1 MKKAKKLFTFLTAL
15 AMALMLPAQVMAAV
29 DLNAKY
35 EVDTNKIQGW
45 PQAAD
50 IASDTGILMDADTG
64 TVLFDKGGDQQR
76 YPASITKIM
85 TLLVAVENSS
95 MDEQVTFTETGVRNV
110 TADSSN
116 INSKVGEVM
125 TMQDCLHALMI
136 ISANDAAAQI
146 AEHVGGTEQNF
157 IDMMNQRAAE
167 IGCTNTHFTN
177 SSGLP
182 DENHYSSAKDM
193 ALIFREG
200 LKNEAFRSVIGDADY
215 TIQPTNMTSDKRV
228 MHTHHPMFAPESDIY
243 YQGCIGGKTGFTN
256 LAAHTLI
263 TAVEQNGTT
272 YIAVVMHGVE
282 LSTCCLDSKA
292 LFDYGFQNFTKTAV
306 DGGSVILPN
315 GMDVN
320 SLTKKSESNNGKID
334 TVYYVGDHQVG
345 TSTVD
350 EAAATPTPETADSES
365 ADQNGQTADS
375 GTADTASEQD
385 GKADNSSTSET
396 SSSESEVSQNSK
408 NTQDTKSTTAGE
420 ASETNGLPALRK
432 ILLMIMAAMVLV
444 LIALLAALRRKER
457 KYRK

>member
-1 MKKAKKLFTFLTAL
+1 MKKVKKLFAFLTTL
-15 AMALMLPAQVMAAV
+15 SMVLMMSAHVMAAV

-110 TADSSN
+110 AADSSN

-200 LKNEAFRSVIGDADY
+200 LKNKDFRSVIGDADY

-243 YQGCIGGKTGFTN
+243 YPGCIGGKTGFTN
-256 LAAHTLI
+256 LV

-292 LFDYGFQNFTKTAV
+292 LFDYGFGNFTKTAV
-306 DGGSVILPN
+306 DGGSVILPK

-320 SLTKKSESNNGKID
+320 ALTTKSESSNGKIE
-334 TVYYVGDHQVG
+334 TVYYAGDHQVG

-350 EAAATPTPETADSES
+350 EMAATATPTPETAASETTGDTLDQS
-365 ADQNGQTADS
+365 GESDNADIS
-375 GTADTASEQD
+375 GT
-385 GKADNSSTSET
+385 SS
-396 SSSESEVSQNSK
+396 SEVSQNSK
-408 NTQDTKSTTAGE
+408 STLDTQSTTTGKV
-420 ASETNGLPALRK
+420 SETKGVPALRK
-432 ILLMIMAAMVLV
+432 ILLMIMAAMVLI
-444 LIALLAALRRKER
+444 LIALLAALGRKER
-457 KYRK
+457 KHRR

>member
-1 MKKAKKLFTFLTAL
+1 MKKVKKLFAFLITL
-15 AMALMLPAQVMAAV
+15 SMVLMMPAHVMAAV

-110 TADSSN
+110 AADSSN

-200 LKNEAFRSVIGDADY
+200 LKNKDFRSVIGDADY

-243 YQGCIGGKTGFTN
+243 YPGCIGGKTGFTN
-256 LAAHTLI
+256 LAAHTLV

-292 LFDYGFQNFTKTAV
+292 LFDYGFGNFTKTAV
-306 DGGSVILPN
+306 DGGSVILPK

-320 SLTKKSESNNGKID
+320 ALTTKSESSNGKIE
-334 TVYYVGDHQVG
+334 TVYYAGDHQVG

-350 EAAATPTPETADSES
+350 ETAATATPTPEPAASETAGDTSDQSGES
-365 ADQNGQTADS
+365 DNNDIS
-375 GTADTASEQD
+375 GT
-385 GKADNSSTSET
+385 SS
-396 SSSESEVSQNSK
+396 SEVSQNSK
-408 NTQDTKSTTAGE
+408 STRDTQSTTTGKV
-420 ASETNGLPALRK
+420 SETKGVPALRK
-432 ILLMIMAAMVLV
+432 ILLMIMAAMVLI
-444 LIALLAALRRKER
+444 LIALLAALGRKER
-457 KYRK
+457 KHRKHRR

>member
-1 MKKAKKLFTFLTAL
+1 MKKVKKLFAFLTTL
-15 AMALMLPAQVMAAV
+15 SMVLMMSAHVMAAV

-110 TADSSN
+110 AADSSN

-200 LKNEAFRSVIGDADY
+200 LKNKDFRSVIGDADY

-243 YQGCIGGKTGFTN
+243 YPGCIGGKTGFTN
-256 LAAHTLI
+256 LAAHTLV

-292 LFDYGFQNFTKTAV
+292 LFDYGFGNFTKTAV
-306 DGGSVILPN
+306 DGGSVILPK

-320 SLTKKSESNNGKID
+320 ALTTKSESSNGKIE
-334 TVYYVGDHQVG
+334 TVYYAGDHQVG

-350 EAAATPTPETADSES
+350 ETAATATPTPETA
-365 ADQNGQTADS
+365 AS
-375 GTADTASEQD
+375 GTAGDTFDQSGES
-385 GKADNSSTSET
+385 DNNDISGT
-396 SSSESEVSQNSK
+396 SSSEVSQNSK
-408 NTQDTKSTTAGE
+408 STRDTQSTTTGKV
-420 ASETNGLPALRK
+420 SETKGVPALRK
-432 ILLMIMAAMVLV
+432 ILLMIMAAMVLI
-444 LIALLAALRRKER
+444 LIALLAALGRKER
-457 KYRK
+457 KHRKHRR

>member
-1 MKKAKKLFTFLTAL
+1 MKKVKKLFAFLITL
-15 AMALMLPAQVMAAV
+15 SMVLMMPAHVMAAV

-110 TADSSN
+110 AADSSN

-200 LKNEAFRSVIGDADY
+200 LKNKDFRSVIGDADY

-243 YQGCIGGKTGFTN
+243 YPGCIGGKTGFTN
-256 LAAHTLI
+256 LAAHTLV

-292 LFDYGFQNFTKTAV
+292 LFDYGFGNFTKTAV
-306 DGGSVILPN
+306 DGGSVILPK

-320 SLTKKSESNNGKID
+320 SLTTKSESSNGKIE
-334 TVYYVGDHQVG
+334 TVYYAGDHQVG

-350 EAAATPTPETADSES
+350 EMAATATPTPEPAASETAGDTSDQSGES
-365 ADQNGQTADS
+365 DNNDIS
-375 GTADTASEQD
+375 GT
-385 GKADNSSTSET
+385 SS
-396 SSSESEVSQNSK
+396 SEVSQNSK
-408 NTQDTKSTTAGE
+408 STRDTQSTTTGKV
-420 ASETNGLPALRK
+420 SETKGVPALRK
-432 ILLMIMAAMVLV
+432 ILLMIMAAMVLI
-444 LIALLAALRRKER
+444 LIALLAALGRKER
-457 KYRK
+457 KHRKHRR

>member
-1 MKKAKKLFTFLTAL
+1 MKKVKKLFAFLTTL
-15 AMALMLPAQVMAAV
+15 SMVLMMSAHVMAAV

-110 TADSSN
+110 AADSSN

-200 LKNEAFRSVIGDADY
+200 LKNKDFRSVIGDADY

-243 YQGCIGGKTGFTN
+243 YLGCVGGKTGFTN
-256 LAAHTLI
+256 LAAHTLV

-292 LFDYGFQNFTKTAV
+292 LFDYGFGNFTKTAV
-306 DGGSVILPN
+306 DGGSVILPK

-320 SLTKKSESNNGKID
+320 ALTTKSESSNGKIE
-334 TVYYVGDHQVG
+334 TVYYAGDHQVG

-350 EAAATPTPETADSES
+350 ETAATATPTPEIA
-365 ADQNGQTADS
+365 AS
-375 GTADTASEQD
+375 GTAGDTLDQSGES
-385 GKADNSSTSET
+385 DNNDISGT
-396 SSSESEVSQNSK
+396 SSSEVSQNSK
-408 NTQDTKSTTAGE
+408 STQDTQSTTTGKV
-420 ASETNGLPALRK
+420 SETKGVPALRK
-432 ILLMIMAAMVLV
+432 ILLMIMAAMVLI
-444 LIALLAALRRKER
+444 LIALLAALGRKER
-457 KYRK
+457 KHRKHRR

>member
-1 MKKAKKLFTFLTAL
+1 MKKVKKLFAFLTIL
-15 AMALMLPAQVMAAV
+15 SMVLMMSAHVMAAV

-110 TADSSN
+110 AADSSN

-200 LKNEAFRSVIGDADY
+200 LKNKDFRSVLGDADY

-243 YQGCIGGKTGFTN
+243 YPGCIGGKTGFTN
-256 LAAHTLI
+256 LAAHTLV

-292 LFDYGFQNFTKTAV
+292 LFDYGFGNFTKTAV
-306 DGGSVILPN
+306 DDGSVILPK

-320 SLTKKSESNNGKID
+320 ALTTKSESSNGKIE
-334 TVYYVGDHQVG
+334 TVYYAGDHQVG

-350 EAAATPTPETADSES
+350 EMAATATPTPETAASETTGDTL
-365 ADQNGQTADS
+365 DQSGESDNNEIS
-375 GTADTASEQD
+375 GT
-385 GKADNSSTSET
+385 SS
-396 SSSESEVSQNSK
+396 SEVSQNSK
-408 NTQDTKSTTAGE
+408 STRDTQSTTTGKV
-420 ASETNGLPALRK
+420 SETKGVPALRK
-432 ILLMIMAAMVLV
+432 ILLMIMAAMVLI
-444 LIALLAALRRKER
+444 LIALLAALGRKER
-457 KYRK
+457 KHRKHRR

>member
-1 MKKAKKLFTFLTAL
+1 MKKVKKLFAFLITL
-15 AMALMLPAQVMAAV
+15 SMVLMMPAHVMAAV

-45 PQAAD
+45 PQSAD

-110 TADSSN
+110 AADSSN

-200 LKNEAFRSVIGDADY
+200 LKNKDFRSVLGDADY

-243 YQGCIGGKTGFTN
+243 YPGCIGGKTGFTN
-256 LAAHTLI
+256 LAAHTLV

-292 LFDYGFQNFTKTAV
+292 LFDYGFGNFTKTAV
-306 DGGSVILPN
+306 DGGSVILPK

-320 SLTKKSESNNGKID
+320 ALTTKSESSNGKIE
-334 TVYYVGDHQVG
+334 TVYYAGDHQVG

-350 EAAATPTPETADSES
+350 EMAATATPTPEPA
-365 ADQNGQTADS
+365 
-375 GTADTASEQD
+375 ASETAGDTLDQSGESD
-385 GKADNSSTSET
+385 NADISET
-396 SSSESEVSQNSK
+396 SSSEVSQNSK
-408 NTQDTKSTTAGE
+408 STQDTQSTTTGKV
-420 ASETNGLPALRK
+420 SETKGVPALRK
-432 ILLMIMAAMVLV
+432 ILLMIMAAMVLI
-444 LIALLAALRRKER
+444 LIALLAALGRKHRKHRR
-457 KYRK
+457 

>member
-1 MKKAKKLFTFLTAL
+1 MKKVKKLFTFLTAL
-15 AMALMLPAQVMAAV
+15 GMALMLPAQVMAAV

-85 TLLVAVENSS
+85 TLLVAAENSS
-95 MDEQVTFTETGVRNV
+95 MDDQVTFTETGVRNV

-125 TMQDCLHALMI
+125 TMQDCLHALI
-136 ISANDAAAQI
+136 IKSANDVAAQI

-182 DENHYSSAKDM
+182 DDNHYSSAKDM

-200 LKNEAFRSVIGDADY
+200 LKNEAFRKVIGDADY
-215 TIQPTNMTSDKRV
+215 TIQPTNLTAESRV
-228 MHTHHPMFAPESDIY
+228 MHTHHPMLAPESDIY

-256 LAAHTLI
+256 LAAHTLV

-306 DGGSVILPN
+306 DGGSVIVPN
-315 GMDVN
+315 GTDIN
-320 SLTKKSESNNGKID
+320 TLTTKSENNNDKIE
-334 TVYYVGDHQVG
+334 TIYYVGDHQVG
-345 TSTVD
+345 SAETAQAT
-350 EAAATPTPETADSES
+350 ATPTPTPEPAVSTETTENTEAEQQGEAETENISGEAETADNNEKE
-365 ADQNGQTADS
+365 G
-375 GTADTASEQD
+375 
-385 GKADNSSTSET
+385 
-396 SSSESEVSQNSK
+396 V
-408 NTQDTKSTTAGE
+408 
-420 ASETNGLPALRK
+420 PALRK
-432 ILLMIMAAMVLV
+432 ILFMIMAVMILL
-444 LIALLAALRRKER
+444 LIALLAALGRKER
-457 KYRK
+457 KHRKHRR

>member
-1 MKKAKKLFTFLTAL
+1 MKKVKKLFAFLTTL
-15 AMALMLPAQVMAAV
+15 SMVLMMSAHVMAAV

-110 TADSSN
+110 AADSSN

-200 LKNEAFRSVIGDADY
+200 LKNKDFRSVIGDADY

-243 YQGCIGGKTGFTN
+243 YPGCIGGKTGFTN
-256 LAAHTLI
+256 LAAHTLV

-272 YIAVVMHGVE
+272 YIAVVMYGVE

-292 LFDYGFQNFTKTAV
+292 LFDYGFGNFTKTAV
-306 DGGSVILPN
+306 DGGSVILPK

-320 SLTKKSESNNGKID
+320 ALTTKSESSNGKIE
-334 TVYYVGDHQVG
+334 TVYYAGDHQVG

-350 EAAATPTPETADSES
+350 EMAATATPTPETAASETTGDTLDQS
-365 ADQNGQTADS
+365 GESDNADIS
-375 GTADTASEQD
+375 GT
-385 GKADNSSTSET
+385 SS
-396 SSSESEVSQNSK
+396 SEVSQNSK
-408 NTQDTKSTTAGE
+408 STLDTQSTTTGKV
-420 ASETNGLPALRK
+420 SETKGVPALRK
-432 ILLMIMAAMVLV
+432 ILLMIMAAMVLI
-444 LIALLAALRRKER
+444 LIALLAALGRKER
-457 KYRK
+457 KHRR

>member
-1 MKKAKKLFTFLTAL
+1 MKKVKKLFAFLTTL
-15 AMALMLPAQVMAAV
+15 SMVLMMSAHVMAAV

-110 TADSSN
+110 AADSSN

-200 LKNEAFRSVIGDADY
+200 LKNKDFRSVIGDADY

-243 YQGCIGGKTGFTN
+243 YPGCIGGKTGFTN
-256 LAAHTLI
+256 LAAHTLV

-292 LFDYGFQNFTKTAV
+292 LFDYGFGNFTKTAV
-306 DGGSVILPN
+306 DGGSVILPK

-320 SLTKKSESNNGKID
+320 ALTTKSESSNGKIE
-334 TVYYVGDHQVG
+334 TVYYAGDHQVG

-350 EAAATPTPETADSES
+350 ETAATATPTPEIA
-365 ADQNGQTADS
+365 AS
-375 GTADTASEQD
+375 GTAGDTLDQSGES
-385 GKADNSSTSET
+385 DNNDISGT
-396 SSSESEVSQNSK
+396 SSSEVSQNSK
-408 NTQDTKSTTAGE
+408 STRDTQNTTTGKV
-420 ASETNGLPALRK
+420 SETKGVPALRK
-432 ILLMIMAAMVLV
+432 ILLMIMAAMVLI
-444 LIALLAALRRKER
+444 LIALLAALGRKER
-457 KYRK
+457 KHRKHRKHRR

>member
-1 MKKAKKLFTFLTAL
+1 MKKVKKLFAFLTIL
-15 AMALMLPAQVMAAV
+15 SMVLMMSAHVMAAV

-110 TADSSN
+110 AADSSN

-200 LKNEAFRSVIGDADY
+200 LKNKDFRSVLGDADY

-243 YQGCIGGKTGFTN
+243 YPGCIGGKTGFTN
-256 LAAHTLI
+256 LAAHTLV

-292 LFDYGFQNFTKTAV
+292 LFDYGFGNFTKTAV
-306 DGGSVILPN
+306 DGGSVILPK

-320 SLTKKSESNNGKID
+320 ALTTKSESSNGKIE
-334 TVYYVGDHQVG
+334 TVYYAGDHQVG

-350 EAAATPTPETADSES
+350 EMAATATPTPETAASETTGDTLDQS
-365 ADQNGQTADS
+365 GESDNADIS
-375 GTADTASEQD
+375 GT
-385 GKADNSSTSET
+385 SS
-396 SSSESEVSQNSK
+396 SEVSQNSK
-408 NTQDTKSTTAGE
+408 STLDTQSTTTGKV
-420 ASETNGLPALRK
+420 SETKGVPALRK
-432 ILLMIMAAMVLV
+432 ILLMIMAAMVLI
-444 LIALLAALRRKER
+444 LIALLAALGRKER
-457 KYRK
+457 KHRKHRR

>member
-1 MKKAKKLFTFLTAL
+1 MKKVKKLFAFLITL
-15 AMALMLPAQVMAAV
+15 GMVLMMPAHVMAAV

-50 IASDTGILMDADTG
+50 ISSDTGILMDADTG

-110 TADSSN
+110 AADSSN
-116 INSKVGEVM
+116 INSKIGEVM

-200 LKNEAFRSVIGDADY
+200 LKNKDFRSVIGDTDY

-243 YQGCIGGKTGFTN
+243 YPGCIGGKTGFTN
-256 LAAHTLI
+256 LAAHTLV

-292 LFDYGFQNFTKTAV
+292 LFDYGFGNFTKTAV
-306 DGGSVILPN
+306 DGGSVILPK

-320 SLTKKSESNNGKID
+320 ALTTKSESSNGKIE
-334 TVYYVGDHQVG
+334 TVYYAGDHQVG

-350 EAAATPTPETADSES
+350 EMAATATPTPEPAASETAGDTSDQSGES
-365 ADQNGQTADS
+365 DNADIS
-375 GTADTASEQD
+375 GT
-385 GKADNSSTSET
+385 SS
-396 SSSESEVSQNSK
+396 SEVSQNSK
-408 NTQDTKSTTAGE
+408 STLDTQSTTTGKV
-420 ASETNGLPALRK
+420 SETKGVPALRK
-432 ILLMIMAAMVLV
+432 ILLMIMAAMVLI
-444 LIALLAALRRKER
+444 LIALLAALGRKER
-457 KYRK
+457 KHRKHRR

>member
-1 MKKAKKLFTFLTAL
+1 MKKVKKLFAFLTTL
-15 AMALMLPAQVMAAV
+15 SMVLMMSAHVMAAV

-110 TADSSN
+110 AADSSN

-200 LKNEAFRSVIGDADY
+200 LKNKDFRSVIGDADY

-243 YQGCIGGKTGFTN
+243 YPGCIGGKTGFTN
-256 LAAHTLI
+256 LAAHTLV

-292 LFDYGFQNFTKTAV
+292 LFDYGFGNFTKTAV
-306 DGGSVILPN
+306 DGGSVILPK

-320 SLTKKSESNNGKID
+320 ALTTKSESSNGKIE
-334 TVYYVGDHQVG
+334 TVYYAGDHQVG

-350 EAAATPTPETADSES
+350 ETAATATPTPETA
-365 ADQNGQTADS
+365 AS
-375 GTADTASEQD
+375 GTAGDTLDQSGES
-385 GKADNSSTSET
+385 DNNEISGT
-396 SSSESEVSQNSK
+396 SSSEVSQNSK
-408 NTQDTKSTTAGE
+408 STRDTQSTTTGKV
-420 ASETNGLPALRK
+420 SETKGVPALRK
-432 ILLMIMAAMVLV
+432 ILLMIMAAMVLI
-444 LIALLAALRRKER
+444 LIALLAALGRKER
-457 KYRK
+457 KHRKHRR

>member
-1 MKKAKKLFTFLTAL
+1 MKKVKKLFAFLTTL
-15 AMALMLPAQVMAAV
+15 SMVLMMSAHVMAAV

-110 TADSSN
+110 AADSSN

-167 IGCTNTHFTN
+167 IGCTNTHFAN

-200 LKNEAFRSVIGDADY
+200 LKNKDFRSVIGDADY

-243 YQGCIGGKTGFTN
+243 YPGCIGGKTGFTN
-256 LAAHTLI
+256 LAAHTLV

-292 LFDYGFQNFTKTAV
+292 LFDYGFGNFTKTAV
-306 DGGSVILPN
+306 DGGSVILPK

-320 SLTKKSESNNGKID
+320 ALTAKSESSNGKIE
-334 TVYYVGDHQVG
+334 TVYYAGDHQVG

-350 EAAATPTPETADSES
+350 ETAATATPTPEIA
-365 ADQNGQTADS
+365 AS
-375 GTADTASEQD
+375 GTAGDTLDQSGESD
-385 GKADNSSTSET
+385 NADISGT
-396 SSSESEVSQNSK
+396 SSNEVSQNSK
-408 NTQDTKSTTAGE
+408 STLDTQSTTTGKV
-420 ASETNGLPALRK
+420 SETKGVPALRK
-432 ILLMIMAAMVLV
+432 ILLMIMAAMVLI
-444 LIALLAALRRKER
+444 LIALLAALGRKER
-457 KYRK
+457 KHRR

>member
-1 MKKAKKLFTFLTAL
+1 MKKVKKLFAFLTTL
-15 AMALMLPAQVMAAV
+15 SMVLMMSAHVMAAV

-110 TADSSN
+110 AADSSN

-167 IGCTNTHFTN
+167 IGCTNTHFAN

-193 ALIFREG
+193 ALIFKEG
-200 LKNEAFRSVIGDADY
+200 LKNKDFRSVIGDADY

-243 YQGCIGGKTGFTN
+243 YPGCIGGKTGFTN
-256 LAAHTLI
+256 LAAHTLV

-292 LFDYGFQNFTKTAV
+292 LFDYGFGNFTKTAV
-306 DGGSVILPN
+306 DGGSVILPK

-320 SLTKKSESNNGKID
+320 ALTAKSESSNGKIE
-334 TVYYVGDHQVG
+334 TVYYAGDHQVG

-350 EAAATPTPETADSES
+350 ETAATATPTPEIA
-365 ADQNGQTADS
+365 AS
-375 GTADTASEQD
+375 GTAGDTLDQSGESD
-385 GKADNSSTSET
+385 NADISGT
-396 SSSESEVSQNSK
+396 SSNEVSQNSK
-408 NTQDTKSTTAGE
+408 STLDTQSTTTGKV
-420 ASETNGLPALRK
+420 SETKGVPALRK
-432 ILLMIMAAMVLV
+432 ILLMIMAAMVLI
-444 LIALLAALRRKER
+444 LIALLAALGRKER
-457 KYRK
+457 KHRKHRR

>member
-1 MKKAKKLFTFLTAL
+1 MKKVKKLFAFLTIL
-15 AMALMLPAQVMAAV
+15 SMVLMMSAHVMAAV

-110 TADSSN
+110 AADSSN

-200 LKNEAFRSVIGDADY
+200 LKNKDFRSVLGDADY

-243 YQGCIGGKTGFTN
+243 YPGCIGGKTGFTN
-256 LAAHTLI
+256 LAAHTLV

-292 LFDYGFQNFTKTAV
+292 LFDYGFGNFTKTAV
-306 DGGSVILPN
+306 DGGSVILPK

-320 SLTKKSESNNGKID
+320 ALTEKSESSNGKIK
-334 TVYYVGDHQVG
+334 TVYYAGDHQVG

-350 EAAATPTPETADSES
+350 ETAATATPTPETA
-365 ADQNGQTADS
+365 AS
-375 GTADTASEQD
+375 GTAGDTLDQSGES
-385 GKADNSSTSET
+385 DNNEISGT
-396 SSSESEVSQNSK
+396 SSSEVSQNSK
-408 NTQDTKSTTAGE
+408 STRDTQSTTTGKV
-420 ASETNGLPALRK
+420 SETKGVPALRK
-432 ILLMIMAAMVLV
+432 ILLMIMAAMVLI
-444 LIALLAALRRKER
+444 LIALLAALGRKER
-457 KYRK
+457 KHRKHRR

>member
-1 MKKAKKLFTFLTAL
+1 MKKVKKLFAFLTTL
-15 AMALMLPAQVMAAV
+15 SMVLMMSAHVMAAV

-110 TADSSN
+110 AADSSN

-200 LKNEAFRSVIGDADY
+200 LKNKDFRSVIGDADY

-243 YQGCIGGKTGFTN
+243 YLGCIGGKTGFTN
-256 LAAHTLI
+256 LAAHTLV

-292 LFDYGFQNFTKTAV
+292 LFDYGFGNFTKTAV
-306 DGGSVILPN
+306 DGGSVILPK

-320 SLTKKSESNNGKID
+320 ALTTKSESSNGKIE
-334 TVYYVGDHQVG
+334 TVYYAGDHQVG

-350 EAAATPTPETADSES
+350 ETAATATPTPEIA
-365 ADQNGQTADS
+365 AS
-375 GTADTASEQD
+375 GTAGDTLDQSGES
-385 GKADNSSTSET
+385 DNNDISGT
-396 SSSESEVSQNSK
+396 SSSEVSQNSK
-408 NTQDTKSTTAGE
+408 STRDTQNTTTGKV
-420 ASETNGLPALRK
+420 SETKGVPALRK
-432 ILLMIMAAMVLV
+432 ILLMIMAAMVLI
-444 LIALLAALRRKER
+444 LIALLAALGRKER
-457 KYRK
+457 KHRKHRR

>member
-1 MKKAKKLFTFLTAL
+1 MKKVKKLFAFLTTL
-15 AMALMLPAQVMAAV
+15 SMVLMMSAHVMAAV

-110 TADSSN
+110 AADSSN

-200 LKNEAFRSVIGDADY
+200 LKNKDFRSVIGDADY

-243 YQGCIGGKTGFTN
+243 YPGCIGGKTGFTN
-256 LAAHTLI
+256 LAAHTLV

-292 LFDYGFQNFTKTAV
+292 LFDYGFGNFTKTAV
-306 DGGSVILPN
+306 DGGSVILPK

-320 SLTKKSESNNGKID
+320 ALTAKSESSNGKIE
-334 TVYYVGDHQVG
+334 TVYYAGDHQVG

-350 EAAATPTPETADSES
+350 ETAATATPTPETAASETTGDTLNQS
-365 ADQNGQTADS
+365 GESDNADIS
-375 GTADTASEQD
+375 GT
-385 GKADNSSTSET
+385 SS
-396 SSSESEVSQNSK
+396 SEVSQNSK
-408 NTQDTKSTTAGE
+408 STRDTQNTTTGKV
-420 ASETNGLPALRK
+420 SETKGVPALRK
-432 ILLMIMAAMVLV
+432 ILLNDHGSNGSYPDCTSLQ
-444 LIALLAALRRKER
+444 LLEKRK
-457 KYRK
+457 KT

>member
-1 MKKAKKLFTFLTAL
+1 MKKVKKLFAFLTIL
-15 AMALMLPAQVMAAV
+15 SMVLMMSAHVMAAV

-110 TADSSN
+110 AADSSN

-200 LKNEAFRSVIGDADY
+200 LKNKDFRSVLGDADY

-243 YQGCIGGKTGFTN
+243 YPGCIGGKTGFTN
-256 LAAHTLI
+256 LAAHTLV

-292 LFDYGFQNFTKTAV
+292 LFDYGFGNFTKTAV
-306 DGGSVILPN
+306 DGGSVILPK

-320 SLTKKSESNNGKID
+320 ALTTKSESSNGKIQ
-334 TVYYVGDHQVG
+334 TVYYAGDHQVG

-350 EAAATPTPETADSES
+350 EMAATATPTPETAASETTGDTL
-365 ADQNGQTADS
+365 DQSGESDNNEIS
-375 GTADTASEQD
+375 GT
-385 GKADNSSTSET
+385 SS
-396 SSSESEVSQNSK
+396 SEVSQNSK
-408 NTQDTKSTTAGE
+408 STLDTQSTTTGKV
-420 ASETNGLPALRK
+420 SETKGVPALRK
-432 ILLMIMAAMVLV
+432 ILLMIMAAMVLI
-444 LIALLAALRRKER
+444 LIALLAALGRKER
-457 KYRK
+457 KHRR

>member
-1 MKKAKKLFTFLTAL
+1 MKKVKKLFAFLTTL
-15 AMALMLPAQVMAAV
+15 SMVLMMSAHVMAAV

-110 TADSSN
+110 AADSSN

-167 IGCTNTHFTN
+167 IGCTNTHFAN

-200 LKNEAFRSVIGDADY
+200 LKNKAFRSVIGDADY

-243 YQGCIGGKTGFTN
+243 YPGCIGGKTGFTN
-256 LAAHTLI
+256 LAAHTLV

-292 LFDYGFQNFTKTAV
+292 LFDYGFGNFTKTAV
-306 DGGSVILPN
+306 DGGSVILPK

-320 SLTKKSESNNGKID
+320 ALTAKSESSNGKIE
-334 TVYYVGDHQVG
+334 TVYYAGDHQVG

-350 EAAATPTPETADSES
+350 ETAATATPTPEIA
-365 ADQNGQTADS
+365 AS
-375 GTADTASEQD
+375 GTAGDTLDQSGESD
-385 GKADNSSTSET
+385 NADISGT
-396 SSSESEVSQNSK
+396 SSNELSQNSK
-408 NTQDTKSTTAGE
+408 STLDTQSTTTGKV
-420 ASETNGLPALRK
+420 SETKGVPALRK
-432 ILLMIMAAMVLV
+432 ILLMIMAAMVLI
-444 LIALLAALRRKER
+444 LIALLSALGRKER
-457 KYRK
+457 KHRKHRR

>member
-1 MKKAKKLFTFLTAL
+1 MKKVKKLFAFLTTL
-15 AMALMLPAQVMAAV
+15 SMVLMMSAHVMAAV

-110 TADSSN
+110 AADSSN

-200 LKNEAFRSVIGDADY
+200 LKNKDFRSVIGDADY

-243 YQGCIGGKTGFTN
+243 YPGCIGGKTGFTN
-256 LAAHTLI
+256 LAAHTLV

-292 LFDYGFQNFTKTAV
+292 LFDYGFGNFTKTAV
-306 DGGSVILPN
+306 DGGSVILPK

-320 SLTKKSESNNGKID
+320 ALTTKSESSNGKIE
-334 TVYYVGDHQVG
+334 TVYYAGDHQVG

-350 EAAATPTPETADSES
+350 EMAATATPTPETSASETTGDTLDQSGESDNADI
-365 ADQNGQTADS
+365 S
-375 GTADTASEQD
+375 GT
-385 GKADNSSTSET
+385 SS
-396 SSSESEVSQNSK
+396 SEVSQNSK
-408 NTQDTKSTTAGE
+408 STLDTQSTTTGKV
-420 ASETNGLPALRK
+420 SETKGVPALRK
-432 ILLMIMAAMVLV
+432 ILLMIMAAMVLI
-444 LIALLAALRRKER
+444 LIALLAALGRKER
-457 KYRK
+457 KHRKHRR

>member
-1 MKKAKKLFTFLTAL
+1 MKKVKKLFAFLITL
-15 AMALMLPAQVMAAV
+15 SMVLMMPAHVMAAV

-110 TADSSN
+110 AADSSN

-200 LKNEAFRSVIGDADY
+200 LKNKDFRSVIGDADY

-243 YQGCIGGKTGFTN
+243 YPGCIGGKTGFTN
-256 LAAHTLI
+256 LAAHTLV

-292 LFDYGFQNFTKTAV
+292 LFDYGFGNFTKTAV
-306 DGGSVILPN
+306 DGGSVILPK

-320 SLTKKSESNNGKID
+320 ALTTKSESSNGKIE
-334 TVYYVGDHQVG
+334 TVYYAGDHQVG

-350 EAAATPTPETADSES
+350 ETAATATPTPETA
-365 ADQNGQTADS
+365 
-375 GTADTASEQD
+375 ASETTGDTLNQSGESD
-385 GKADNSSTSET
+385 NADISET
-396 SSSESEVSQNSK
+396 SSSEVSQNSK
-408 NTQDTKSTTAGE
+408 STQDTQSTTTGKV
-420 ASETNGLPALRK
+420 SETKGVPALRK
-432 ILLMIMAAMVLV
+432 ILLMIMAAMVLI
-444 LIALLAALRRKER
+444 LIALLAALGRKER
-457 KYRK
+457 KHRR

>member
-1 MKKAKKLFTFLTAL
+1 MKKVKKLFAFLITL
-15 AMALMLPAQVMAAV
+15 SMVLMMPAHVMAAV

-45 PQAAD
+45 PQSAD

-110 TADSSN
+110 AADSSN

-200 LKNEAFRSVIGDADY
+200 LKNKDFRSVIGDADY

-243 YQGCIGGKTGFTN
+243 YPGCIGGKTGFTN
-256 LAAHTLI
+256 LAAHTLV

-292 LFDYGFQNFTKTAV
+292 LFDYGFGNFTKTAV
-306 DGGSVILPN
+306 DGGSVILPK

-320 SLTKKSESNNGKID
+320 ALTTKSESSNGKIE
-334 TVYYVGDHQVG
+334 TVYYAGDHQVG

-350 EAAATPTPETADSES
+350 ETAATATPTPETA
-365 ADQNGQTADS
+365 
-375 GTADTASEQD
+375 ASETTGDTLNQSGESD
-385 GKADNSSTSET
+385 NADISET
-396 SSSESEVSQNSK
+396 SSSEVSQNSK
-408 NTQDTKSTTAGE
+408 STQDTQSTTTGKV
-420 ASETNGLPALRK
+420 SETKGVPALRK
-432 ILLMIMAAMVLV
+432 ILLMIMAAMVLI
-444 LIALLAALRRKER
+444 LIALLAALVRK
-457 KYRK
+457 

>member
-1 MKKAKKLFTFLTAL
+1 MKKVKKLFAFLATL
-15 AMALMLPAQVMAAV
+15 SMVLMMPAHVMAAV

-110 TADSSN
+110 AADSSN

-200 LKNEAFRSVIGDADY
+200 LKNKDFRSVIGDADY

-243 YQGCIGGKTGFTN
+243 YPGCIGGKTGFTN
-256 LAAHTLI
+256 LAAHTLV

-292 LFDYGFQNFTKTAV
+292 LFDYGFGNFTKTAV
-306 DGGSVILPN
+306 DGGSVILPK

-320 SLTKKSESNNGKID
+320 ALTTKSESSNGKIE
-334 TVYYVGDHQVG
+334 TVYYAGDHQVG

-350 EAAATPTPETADSES
+350 ETAATATPTPETA
-365 ADQNGQTADS
+365 AS
-375 GTADTASEQD
+375 GTAGDTLDQSGES
-385 GKADNSSTSET
+385 DNNEISGT
-396 SSSESEVSQNSK
+396 SSSEVSQNSK
-408 NTQDTKSTTAGE
+408 STQDTQSTTTGKV
-420 ASETNGLPALRK
+420 SETKGVPALRK
-432 ILLMIMAAMVLV
+432 ILLMIMAAMVLI
-444 LIALLAALRRKER
+444 LIALLAALGRKER
-457 KYRK
+457 KHRKHRR

>member
-1 MKKAKKLFTFLTAL
+1 MKKVKKLFAFLITL
-15 AMALMLPAQVMAAV
+15 SMVLMMPAHVMAAV

-110 TADSSN
+110 AADSSN
-116 INSKVGEVM
+116 INSKIGEVM

-200 LKNEAFRSVIGDADY
+200 LKNKDFRSVIGDADY

-243 YQGCIGGKTGFTN
+243 YPGCIGGKTGFTN
-256 LAAHTLI
+256 LAAHTLV

-292 LFDYGFQNFTKTAV
+292 LFDYGFGNFTKTAV
-306 DGGSVILPN
+306 DGGSVILPK

-320 SLTKKSESNNGKID
+320 ALTTKSESSNGKIE
-334 TVYYVGDHQVG
+334 TVYYAGDHQVG

-350 EAAATPTPETADSES
+350 EMAATATPTPEPAASETAGATSDQSGES
-365 ADQNGQTADS
+365 DNNDIS
-375 GTADTASEQD
+375 GT
-385 GKADNSSTSET
+385 SS
-396 SSSESEVSQNSK
+396 SEVSQNSK
-408 NTQDTKSTTAGE
+408 STLDTQSTTTGKV
-420 ASETNGLPALRK
+420 SETKGVPALRK
-432 ILLMIMAAMVLV
+432 ILLMIMAAMVLI
-444 LIALLAALRRKER
+444 LIALLAALGRKER
-457 KYRK
+457 KHRKHRR

>member
-1 MKKAKKLFTFLTAL
+1 MKKVKKLFAFLITL
-15 AMALMLPAQVMAAV
+15 SMVLMMPAHVMAAV

-110 TADSSN
+110 AADSSN
-116 INSKVGEVM
+116 INSKIGEVM

-200 LKNEAFRSVIGDADY
+200 LKNKDFRSVIGDADY

-243 YQGCIGGKTGFTN
+243 YPGCIGGKTGFTN
-256 LAAHTLI
+256 LAAHTLV

-292 LFDYGFQNFTKTAV
+292 LFDYGFGNFTKTAV
-306 DGGSVILPN
+306 DGGSVILPK

-320 SLTKKSESNNGKID
+320 ALTTKSESSNGKIE
-334 TVYYVGDHQVG
+334 TVYYAGDHQVG

-350 EAAATPTPETADSES
+350 EMAATATPTPEPAASETAGDTSDQSGES
-365 ADQNGQTADS
+365 DNNDIS
-375 GTADTASEQD
+375 GT
-385 GKADNSSTSET
+385 SS
-396 SSSESEVSQNSK
+396 SEVSQNSK
-408 NTQDTKSTTAGE
+408 STLDTKSTTTGKV
-420 ASETNGLPALRK
+420 SETKGVPALRK
-432 ILLMIMAAMVLV
+432 ILLMIMAAMVLI
-444 LIALLAALRRKER
+444 LIALLAALGRKER
-457 KYRK
+457 KHRR

>member
-1 MKKAKKLFTFLTAL
+1 MKKVKKLFAFLITL
-15 AMALMLPAQVMAAV
+15 SMVLMMPAHVMAAV

-110 TADSSN
+110 AADSSN
-116 INSKVGEVM
+116 INSKIGEVM

-200 LKNEAFRSVIGDADY
+200 LKNKDFRSVIGDADY

-243 YQGCIGGKTGFTN
+243 YPGCIGGKTGFTN
-256 LAAHTLI
+256 LAAHTLV

-292 LFDYGFQNFTKTAV
+292 LFDYGFGNFTKTAV
-306 DGGSVILPN
+306 DGGSVILPK

-320 SLTKKSESNNGKID
+320 ALTTKSESSNGKIE
-334 TVYYVGDHQVG
+334 TVYYAGDHQVG

-350 EAAATPTPETADSES
+350 EMAATATPTPEPAASETAGATSDQSGES
-365 ADQNGQTADS
+365 DNNDIS
-375 GTADTASEQD
+375 GT
-385 GKADNSSTSET
+385 SS
-396 SSSESEVSQNSK
+396 SEVSQNSK
-408 NTQDTKSTTAGE
+408 STLDTQSTTTGKV
-420 ASETNGLPALRK
+420 SKTKGVPALRK
-432 ILLMIMAAMVLV
+432 ILLMIMAAMVLI
-444 LIALLAALRRKER
+444 LIALLAALGRKER
-457 KYRK
+457 KHRKHRR

>member
-1 MKKAKKLFTFLTAL
+1 MKKVKKLFAFLITL
-15 AMALMLPAQVMAAV
+15 SMVLMMPAHVMAAV

-110 TADSSN
+110 AADSSN
-116 INSKVGEVM
+116 INSKIGEVM

-200 LKNEAFRSVIGDADY
+200 LKNKDFRSVIGDADY

-243 YQGCIGGKTGFTN
+243 YPGCIGGKTGFTN
-256 LAAHTLI
+256 LAAHTLV

-292 LFDYGFQNFTKTAV
+292 LFDYGFGNFTKTAV
-306 DGGSVILPN
+306 DGGSVILPK

-320 SLTKKSESNNGKID
+320 ALTTKSESSNGKIE
-334 TVYYVGDHQVG
+334 TVYYAGDHQVG

-350 EAAATPTPETADSES
+350 EMAATATPTPEPAASETAGDTSDQSGES
-365 ADQNGQTADS
+365 DNNDIS
-375 GTADTASEQD
+375 GT
-385 GKADNSSTSET
+385 SS
-396 SSSESEVSQNSK
+396 SEVSQNSK
-408 NTQDTKSTTAGE
+408 STLDTQSTTTGKV
-420 ASETNGLPALRK
+420 SETKGVPALRK
-432 ILLMIMAAMVLV
+432 ILLMIMAAMVLI
-444 LIALLAALRRKER
+444 LIALLAALGRKER
-457 KYRK
+457 KHRKHRR

>member
-1 MKKAKKLFTFLTAL
+1 MKKVKKLFAFLTIL
-15 AMALMLPAQVMAAV
+15 SMVLMMSAHVMAAV

-110 TADSSN
+110 AADSSN

-157 IDMMNQRAAE
+157 IDMLNQRAAE

-200 LKNEAFRSVIGDADY
+200 LKNKDFRSVLGDADY

-243 YQGCIGGKTGFTN
+243 YPGCIGGKTGFTN
-256 LAAHTLI
+256 LAAHTLV

-292 LFDYGFQNFTKTAV
+292 LFDYGFGNFTKTAV
-306 DGGSVILPN
+306 DGGSVILPK

-320 SLTKKSESNNGKID
+320 ALTTKSESSNGKIE
-334 TVYYVGDHQVG
+334 TVYYAGDHQVG

-350 EAAATPTPETADSES
+350 EMAATATPTPETAASETTGDTL
-365 ADQNGQTADS
+365 DQSGESDNNEIS
-375 GTADTASEQD
+375 GT
-385 GKADNSSTSET
+385 SS
-396 SSSESEVSQNSK
+396 SEVSQNSK
-408 NTQDTKSTTAGE
+408 STRDTQSTTTGKV
-420 ASETNGLPALRK
+420 SETKGVPALRK
-432 ILLMIMAAMVLV
+432 ILLMIMAAMVLI
-444 LIALLAALRRKER
+444 LIALLAALGRKER
-457 KYRK
+457 KHRKHRR

>member
-1 MKKAKKLFTFLTAL
+1 MKKVKKLFAFLITL
-15 AMALMLPAQVMAAV
+15 SMVLMMPAHVMAAV

-110 TADSSN
+110 AADSSN

-167 IGCTNTHFTN
+167 IGCTNTHFAN

-200 LKNEAFRSVIGDADY
+200 LKNKDFRSVIGDADY

-243 YQGCIGGKTGFTN
+243 YPGCIGGKTGFTN
-256 LAAHTLI
+256 LAAHTLV

-292 LFDYGFQNFTKTAV
+292 LFDYGFGNFTKTAV
-306 DGGSVILPN
+306 DGGSVILPK

-320 SLTKKSESNNGKID
+320 ALTTKSESSNGKIE
-334 TVYYVGDHQVG
+334 TVYYAGDHQVG

-350 EAAATPTPETADSES
+350 EMAATATPTPEPAASETAGDTLDQSGES
-365 ADQNGQTADS
+365 DNNDIS
-375 GTADTASEQD
+375 GT
-385 GKADNSSTSET
+385 SS
-396 SSSESEVSQNSK
+396 SEVSQNSK
-408 NTQDTKSTTAGE
+408 STRDTQNTTTGKV
-420 ASETNGLPALRK
+420 SETKGVPALRK
-432 ILLMIMAAMVLV
+432 ILLMIMAAMVLI
-444 LIALLAALRRKER
+444 LIALLAALGRKER
-457 KYRK
+457 KHRKHRR

>member
-1 MKKAKKLFTFLTAL
+1 MKKVKKLFAFLTTL
-15 AMALMLPAQVMAAV
+15 SMVLMMSAHVMAAV

-110 TADSSN
+110 AADSSN

-167 IGCTNTHFTN
+167 IGCTNTHFAN

-200 LKNEAFRSVIGDADY
+200 LKNKDFRSVIGDADY

-243 YQGCIGGKTGFTN
+243 YPGCIGGKTGFTN
-256 LAAHTLI
+256 LAAHTLV

-292 LFDYGFQNFTKTAV
+292 LFDYGFGNFTKTAV
-306 DGGSVILPN
+306 DGGSVILPK

-320 SLTKKSESNNGKID
+320 ALTAKSESSNGKIE
-334 TVYYVGDHQVG
+334 TVYYAGDHQVG

-350 EAAATPTPETADSES
+350 ETAATATPTPEIA
-365 ADQNGQTADS
+365 AS
-375 GTADTASEQD
+375 GTAGDTLDQSGESD
-385 GKADNSSTSET
+385 NKIYDPNVPGKSFSA
-396 SSSESEVSQNSK
+396 
-408 NTQDTKSTTAGE
+408 
-420 ASETNGLPALRK
+420 
-432 ILLMIMAAMVLV
+432 VL
-444 LIALLAALRRKER
+444 
-457 KYRK
+457 

>member
-1 MKKAKKLFTFLTAL
+1 MKKVKKLFAFLTTL
-15 AMALMLPAQVMAAV
+15 SMVLMMSAHVMAAV

-110 TADSSN
+110 AADSSN

-200 LKNEAFRSVIGDADY
+200 LKNKDFRSVIGDADY

-243 YQGCIGGKTGFTN
+243 YPGCIGGKTGFTN
-256 LAAHTLI
+256 LAAHTLV
-263 TAVEQNGTT
+263 TAVEQNGTS

-292 LFDYGFQNFTKTAV
+292 LFDYGFGNFTKTAV
-306 DGGSVILPN
+306 DGGSVILPK

-320 SLTKKSESNNGKID
+320 ALTTKSESSNGKIE
-334 TVYYVGDHQVG
+334 TVYYAGDHQVG

-350 EAAATPTPETADSES
+350 EMAATATPTPETAASETTGDTLDQS
-365 ADQNGQTADS
+365 GESDNADIS
-375 GTADTASEQD
+375 GT
-385 GKADNSSTSET
+385 SS
-396 SSSESEVSQNSK
+396 SEVSQNSK
-408 NTQDTKSTTAGE
+408 STLDTQSTTTGKV
-420 ASETNGLPALRK
+420 SETKGVPALRK
-432 ILLMIMAAMVLV
+432 ILLMIMAAMVLI
-444 LIALLAALRRKER
+444 LIALLAALGRKER
-457 KYRK
+457 KHRR

>member
-1 MKKAKKLFTFLTAL
+1 MKKVKKLFAFLTIL
-15 AMALMLPAQVMAAV
+15 SMVLMMSAHVMAAV

-110 TADSSN
+110 AADSSN

-200 LKNEAFRSVIGDADY
+200 LKNKDFRSVLGDADY

-243 YQGCIGGKTGFTN
+243 YPGCIGGKTGFTN
-256 LAAHTLI
+256 LAAHTLV

-292 LFDYGFQNFTKTAV
+292 LFDYGFGNFTKTAV
-306 DGGSVILPN
+306 DGGSVILPK

-320 SLTKKSESNNGKID
+320 ALTTKSESSNGKIE
-334 TVYYVGDHQVG
+334 TVYYAGDHQVG

-350 EAAATPTPETADSES
+350 EMAATATPTPETAASETTGDTL
-365 ADQNGQTADS
+365 DQSGESDNNEIS
-375 GTADTASEQD
+375 GT
-385 GKADNSSTSET
+385 SS
-396 SSSESEVSQNSK
+396 SEVSQNSK
-408 NTQDTKSTTAGE
+408 STRDTQSTTTGKV
-420 ASETNGLPALRK
+420 SETKGVPALRK
-432 ILLMIMAAMVLV
+432 ILLMIMAAMVLI
-444 LIALLAALRRKER
+444 LIALLAALGRKER
-457 KYRK
+457 KHRKHRR

>member
-1 MKKAKKLFTFLTAL
+1 MKKVKKLFAFLTIL
-15 AMALMLPAQVMAAV
+15 SMVLMMSAHVMAAV

-110 TADSSN
+110 AADSSN

-200 LKNEAFRSVIGDADY
+200 LKNKDFRSVLGDADY

-243 YQGCIGGKTGFTN
+243 YPGCIGGKTGFTN
-256 LAAHTLI
+256 LAAHTLV

-292 LFDYGFQNFTKTAV
+292 LFDYGFGNFTKTAV
-306 DGGSVILPN
+306 DGGSVILPK

-320 SLTKKSESNNGKID
+320 ALTTKSESSNGKIE
-334 TVYYVGDHQVG
+334 TVYYAGDHQVG

-350 EAAATPTPETADSES
+350 EMAATATPTPETAASETTGDTL
-365 ADQNGQTADS
+365 DQSGESDNNEIS
-375 GTADTASEQD
+375 GT
-385 GKADNSSTSET
+385 SS
-396 SSSESEVSQNSK
+396 SEVSQNSK
-408 NTQDTKSTTAGE
+408 STRDTQSTTTGKV
-420 ASETNGLPALRK
+420 SETKGVPALRK
-432 ILLMIMAAMVLV
+432 ILLMIMAAMVLI
-444 LIALLAALRRKER
+444 LIALLAALGRKER
-457 KYRK
+457 KHRKHRKHRR

>member
-1 MKKAKKLFTFLTAL
+1 MKKVKKLFAFLITL
-15 AMALMLPAQVMAAV
+15 SMVLMMPAHVMAAV

-95 MDEQVTFTETGVRNV
+95 MDVQVTFTETGVRNV
-110 TADSSN
+110 VADSSN
-116 INSKVGEVM
+116 VNSKIGEVM

-200 LKNEAFRSVIGDADY
+200 LKNKDFRSVIGDADY

-243 YQGCIGGKTGFTN
+243 YPGCIGGKTGFTN
-256 LAAHTLI
+256 LAAHTLV

-292 LFDYGFQNFTKTAV
+292 LFDYGFGNFTKTAV
-306 DGGSVILPN
+306 DGGSVILPK

-320 SLTKKSESNNGKID
+320 ALTTKSESSNGKIE
-334 TVYYVGDHQVG
+334 TVYYAGDHQVG

-350 EAAATPTPETADSES
+350 EMAATATPTPEPAASETAGDTSDQSGES
-365 ADQNGQTADS
+365 DNNDIS
-375 GTADTASEQD
+375 GT
-385 GKADNSSTSET
+385 SS
-396 SSSESEVSQNSK
+396 SEVSQNSK
-408 NTQDTKSTTAGE
+408 STRDTQSTTTGKV
-420 ASETNGLPALRK
+420 SETKGVPALRK
-432 ILLMIMAAMVLV
+432 ILLMIMAAMVLI
-444 LIALLAALRRKER
+444 LIALLAALGRKER
-457 KYRK
+457 KHRKHRR